1 MKRIVVA
8 AALLAALGTAGMLAS
23 RALASKPSAS
33 VTVERG
39 RYLVEQV
46 GMCADCHSPRLQTG
60 EFDRSRWLMGAP
72 ILFTPSVPMPA
83 WAPAAPALAGLETFT
98 DKEAVRFL
106 STGLTQTDDHARPP
120 MPEYRMSEEDARA
133 VVAYLRSLP
142 VVR

>member
-1 MKRIVVA
+1 MKRLILA
-8 AALLAALGTAGMLAS
+8 AALLAAFGAAGAFAS
-23 RALASKPSAS
+23 RALASKPSTPA
-33 VTVERG
+33 VVERG
-39 RYLVEQV
+39 RYLVEQI
-46 GMCADCHSPRLQTG
+46 GMCADCHTPRMQTG

-83 WAPAAPALAGLETFT
+83 WAPAAPTIAGLETFT
-98 DKEAVRFL
+98 DEEAVRFL

-120 MPEYRMSEEDARA
+120 MPEYRMSEDDAKA